1 MNRIKFYWNIISPFI
16 VMVLTG
22 VIVFFVIGL
31 ALSIPLCLLWN
42 WLMPLFGL
50 PQVTI
55 WQALGLLFLCNI
67 LFGQKQ
73 YNMENLKNQ
82 FKKVT
87 KRDIL
92 ND

>member
-1 MNRIKFYWNIISPFI
+1 MNTKIAKWGILGFI
-16 VMVLTG
+16 
-22 VIVFFVIGL
+22 FFGL
-31 ALSIPLCLLWN
+31 FFFILGLIMALPTYLLWN
-42 WLMPLFGL
+42 WLMQMFGL
-50 PQVTI
+50 TTLTI
-55 WQALGLLFLCNI
+55 LQSLGLLFLCNI

-73 YNMENLKNQ
+73 YNIQDLKSQ